1 MAQLFASSFSI
12 LFFFGS
18 LASNAVIFQTI
29 SINRQNKDTKND
41 PETGEGHFVSVY
53 SLNKLVTAGPTTP
66 KGVIS
71 FTGDL
76 RTSFAHTSG

>member
-41 PETGEGHFVSVY
+41 PENGEGHFV
-53 SLNKLVTAGPTTP
+53 
-66 KGVIS
+66 
-71 FTGDL
+71 FT
-76 RTSFAHTSG
+76 H